1 MRFKKRS
8 VGDSQQ
14 CILLKIR
21 KAQVISEINR
31 YMCGSPDYNIPLK
44 PFPSQPLKP
53 YNSPLKP
60 LKLYNSRYIT
70 KPLLQPL
77 SPFYNSRYI
86 TKPLLQ
92 PLNPLKLYNIPLK
105 PFLNNDP
112 SKPLKPYNSPL
123 KPLKLY
129 NSRYNLTKPYN
140 IPLKPLKL
148 YNSPIYNQSTPFNQ
162 KQPNTPVK
170 KKPRKKKP
178 PRLPKIWI
186 RIIRERTVKKKTSK

>member
-1 MRFKKRS
+1 
-8 VGDSQQ
+8 
-14 CILLKIR
+14 
-21 KAQVISEINR
+21 
-31 YMCGSPDYNIPLK
+31 
-44 PFPSQPLKP
+44 
-53 YNSPLKP
+53 

-112 SKPLKPYNSPL
+112 SKPLKPYN
-123 KPLKLY
+123 
-129 NSRYNLTKPYN
+129 

-170 KKPRKKKP
+170 KKPPPKPVKKKP
-178 PRLPKIWI
+178 RKPRLPKIWI